1 MVFVKNEQ
9 LIRMTTNIEEQ
20 IVGTVLQYPDLLQ
33 DPPIPL
39 QPAWFSN
46 ARLGRI
52 VALMQQMQ
60 QDGRSVDM
68 LLLYHECQQHHYT
81 DIDLVGLSQLAA
93 AVTSTTHFTDY
104 LYLLHSQWMQR
115 QAAQIGAQLQVPGD
129 KPVEEAIQ
137 QAEDALYALGDSSIT
152 TDTIPI
158 AADID
163 ATQHRIIEASAS
175 QKALIGISSGF
186 DNLDKKLLG
195 FQPTDLLILAARPS
209 QGKTALGVSFARLIA
224 KQHIPVAFFS
234 LEMGREQII
243 NRLLMQ
249 ESGLAGEVVRSG
261 VMTEFDK
268 NTALNTSDTMRA
280 WPIWLDDTPSL
291 SVQMLRQKSRK
302 LVRKQGVRV
311 IIVDY
316 LQLLTTTAV
325 NRTSTRENEVS
336 AISRALKCLA
346 KELHVPIIALAQLN
360 REPERAA
367 EVREP
372 RLSDLRESGAIEQD
386 ADIVMML
393 HKPKTAT
400 NDERELIIAKHRNGA
415 TGSVLLHFH
424 APTASFN

>member
-1 MVFVKNEQ
+1 
-9 LIRMTTNIEEQ
+9 MTTNIEEQ

-33 DPPIPL
+33 DPPLPV
-39 QPAWFSN
+39 QAAWFSN

-60 QDGRSVDM
+60 QDGRPVD
-68 LLLYHECQQHHYT
+68 LLLLAHECAQRQMA
-81 DIDLVGLSQLAA
+81 DINIVYLSQLTA
-93 AVTSTTHFTDY
+93 AVASTTHFTDY
-104 LYLLHSQWMQR
+104 LHLLHSQWMQR
-115 QAAQIGAQLQVPGD
+115 QAAAIGSQLQSIGD
-129 KPVEEAIQ
+129 QPVEAAIQ

-152 TDTIPI
+152 IDTVPI

-163 ATQHRIIEASAS
+163 ATQHRIEEASKNKKS
-175 QKALIGISSGF
+175 IIGISSGF
-186 DNLDKKLLG
+186 SKLDEKLLG

-224 KQHIPVAFFS
+224 KQKIPVAFFS

-249 ESGLAGEVVRSG
+249 ESGLAGELVRSG

-268 NTALNTSDTMRA
+268 NTAFNTSDAMRA

-291 SVQMLRQKSRK
+291 SVQMLRQKCRK

-316 LQLLTTTAV
+316 LQLLTTTAI

-346 KELHVPIIALAQLN
+346 KELHIPIIAMAQLN

-393 HKPKTAT
+393 HKPKEALD
-400 NDERELIIAKHRNGA
+400 NERELIIAKHRNGA
-415 TGSVLLHFH
+415 TGSVLLHFN
-424 APTASFN
+424 APTACFT